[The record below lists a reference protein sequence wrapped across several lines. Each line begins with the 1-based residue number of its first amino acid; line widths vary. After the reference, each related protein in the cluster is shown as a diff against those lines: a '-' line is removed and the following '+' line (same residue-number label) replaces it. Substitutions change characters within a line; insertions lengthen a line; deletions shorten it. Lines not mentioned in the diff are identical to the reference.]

1 MLPTELLVHFIR
13 VLEFFSR
20 QMNWDGL
27 VKLLLNSTGKWIY
40 PTRIRSQGRTY
51 LKLAGVTGPRVKH
64 AILCKFCPFIVCDT
78 PKSSLKICITE
89 RVTPGCFRSGSAPVR
104 SSSRVTKFI
113 RHFSWSSLI
122 RTSCEINE
130 FNGT

>member
-40 PTRIRSQGRTY
+40 PTRIRS
-51 LKLAGVTGPRVKH
+51 
-64 AILCKFCPFIVCDT
+64 
-78 PKSSLKICITE
+78 
-89 RVTPGCFRSGSAPVR
+89 
-104 SSSRVTKFI
+104 SSRVTKFI